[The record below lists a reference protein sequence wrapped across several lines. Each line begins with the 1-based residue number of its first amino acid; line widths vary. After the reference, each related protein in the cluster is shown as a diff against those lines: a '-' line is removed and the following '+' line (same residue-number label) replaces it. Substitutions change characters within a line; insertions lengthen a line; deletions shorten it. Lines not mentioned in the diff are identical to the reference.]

1 MAAKR
6 DANAKAAGMDAARGE
21 DALTIVATGTRV
33 VGEIQSNGVV
43 KIEGEVAGTV
53 RAARQVL
60 VSRGGTVEGDI
71 VTAEAVVGGEITGG
85 VAAEQRVEV
94 QNGAV
99 INGDI
104 ATARLVVQEGGE
116 VNGQIRMAGTEGSL
130 DDAAPGPVARVAS

>member
-6 DANAKAAGMDAARGE
+6 DANVKEAGPGAAHGE

-43 KIEGEVAGTV
+43 KIEGQVAGTV

-60 VSRGGTVEGDI
+60 VSRGGTIEGDLI
-71 VTAEAVVGGEITGG
+71 TAEAVIGGEVTGG
-85 VAAEQRVEV
+85 VVAEQRVEV
-94 QNGAV
+94 QAGAV
-99 INGDI
+99 VNGDI

-116 VNGQIRMAGTEGSL
+116 VNGHVRMSGTEGSL
-130 DDAAPGPVARVAS
+130 EEAPSRRIAHAAS